1 MTEYSVDE
9 HLVSWDEIAGI
20 GWNSLLL
27 GNGFSINIWQRFG
40 YGTLYELAKT
50 EYIDHRLSAESIA
63 LFRRVGSEN
72 FEDVLRVLFHAKL
85 VDEQLGGLQE
95 ARISELYANIKNALA
110 AAVNFAHVPYGR
122 ANFHRIN
129 CELRLFSNVFSTNYD
144 LLPYWSIMHEDVWR
158 FKDYFW
164 GDGSTFD
171 ISDTGI
177 SADRTR
183 IHYLHGAIHLVELVD
198 GRTQKLTGNQNANLL
213 ELFDLAADNKFPLF
227 ITEGSW
233 KRKLSRIKRN
243 DYLRFCFEN
252 FEKIDGGLV
261 VVGHSLNGD
270 YDQHIIEAMA
280 LSPLNRIA
288 VGVWP
293 HQEPGAIVLF
303 KSRIA
308 HEIRGKQL
316 LFFNS
321 ETHPLGGIGLRVEI

>member
-1 MTEYSVDE
+1 MIEYRIDE
-9 HLVSWDEIAGI
+9 HLIGWDEIAGV
-20 GWNSLLL
+20 GWNSLLI
-27 GNGFSINIWQRFG
+27 GNGFSINVWQKFG
-40 YGTLYELAKT
+40 YGTLYELAQT
-50 EYIDHRLSAESIA
+50 ERIEHRLSADSIA
-63 LFRRVGSEN
+63 LFERIGSEN

-95 ARISELYANIKNALA
+95 DRISDLYANTKNALA
-110 AAVNFAHVPYGR
+110 AAVNFAHVPHGM
-122 ANFHRIN
+122 ANVERIN
-129 CELRLFSNVFSTNYD
+129 RELRLFSNVFSTNYD
-144 LLPYWSIMHEDVWR
+144 LLPYWSIMHEEVWR

-164 GDGSTFD
+164 GERNTFD
-171 ISDTGI
+171 MSDTAVP
-177 SADRTR
+177 ADRTK

-233 KRKLSRIKRN
+233 KRKISRIKRN

-252 FEKIDGGLV
+252 FEQIEGGLV
-261 VVGHSLNGD
+261 VLGHSLNRD

-280 LSPLNRIA
+280 VSHLTRIA

-293 HQEPGAIVLF
+293 HQEPEAIVLF

-308 HEIRGKQL
+308 HEMRGKEL

-321 ETHPLGGIGLRVEI
+321 ETHPLGGVELRVEI